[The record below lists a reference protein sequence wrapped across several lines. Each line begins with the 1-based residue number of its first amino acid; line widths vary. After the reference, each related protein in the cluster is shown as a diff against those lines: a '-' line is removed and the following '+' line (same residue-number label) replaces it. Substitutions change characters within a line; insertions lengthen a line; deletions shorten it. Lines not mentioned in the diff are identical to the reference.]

1 MQGSPRKQ
9 AETLEPPR
17 PCEVLVLGMLEVE
30 KWGGDFPLMRMNSW
44 GPSSSSLEQTGRGVS
59 VNPTGGSPA
68 LYLLTAPQPLRS
80 GYLLIGIDGVH

>member
-1 MQGSPRKQ
+1 MGRGLSSH
-9 AETLEPPR
+9 EDE
-17 PCEVLVLGMLEVE
+17 LV
-30 KWGGDFPLMRMNSW
+30 
-44 GPSSSSLEQTGRGVS
+44 GPFLLLSEQTGRGVS